1 MGCHCKEDKYNGV
14 RKVSDDGNPVLMPM
28 KGLRKFFSIVFRV
41 VLGIFVSAIVII
53 VLPFAIVYVVFSAA
67 FGKTVRIN
75 LKKMFRLNGG
85 E

>member
-14 RKVSDDGNPVLMPM
+14 RKVSDDGKPVLIPM
-28 KGLRKFFSIVFRV
+28 KGLRKFFSIVFRAAF
-41 VLGIFVSAIVII
+41 GILLSAIVII
-53 VLPFAIVYVVFSAA
+53 ALPFAIVYVVFSAA
-67 FGKTVRIN
+67 FGKGVRID